1 MSFNVTA
8 SFTQLHQQAFDSA
21 REFFMWATEFV
32 NQEYSDMNYT
42 PDQKL
47 EMVKCIV
54 SSATTNWRASQ
65 ELVAAQEYRVN
76 PEV

>member
-42 PDQKL
+42 PEQKL

-54 SSATTNWRASQ
+54 
-65 ELVAAQEYRVN
+65 
-76 PEV
+76 